1 MNVPDHLSAH
11 LARVAASPLPPGT
24 KESAYNL
31 PEDPMDTTTT
41 VYGMPV
47 ELPDPPAGMIV
58 ADVVILARAVPVD
71 GDRGRDALLAGVT
84 DDTGGMV
91 YRGILAA
98 AADVVDVRDGDSDD

>member
-1 MNVPDHLSAH
+1 M
-11 LARVAASPLPPGT
+11 
-24 KESAYNL
+24 EQ
-31 PEDPMDTTTT
+31 TTTI
-41 VYGMPV
+41 YGMAV
-47 ELPDPPAGMIV
+47 ELPEPPPGMIV

-71 GDRGRDALLAGVT
+71 GDRGRDALLTGIT

>member
-1 MNVPDHLSAH
+1 
-11 LARVAASPLPPGT
+11 
-24 KESAYNL
+24 
-31 PEDPMDTTTT
+31 MDLTAT
-41 VYGMPV
+41 VYGMTV

-58 ADVVILARAVPVD
+58 ADVVILARAVRVE
-71 GDRGRDALLAGVT
+71 GERSRDALLTGIT

>member
-1 MNVPDHLSAH
+1 MN
-11 LARVAASPLPPGT
+11 
-24 KESAYNL
+24 
-31 PEDPMDTTTT
+31 TTTT
-41 VYGMPV
+41 VYGMTV

-84 DDTGGMV
+84 ADTGGMV

-98 AADVVDVRDGDSDD
+98 AADARPARAARTLTFDAAPLLDSVNTVGDYQRILAQQRAQHLARRTAR

>member
-1 MNVPDHLSAH
+1 
-11 LARVAASPLPPGT
+11 
-24 KESAYNL
+24 
-31 PEDPMDTTTT
+31 MDLTTTI
-41 VYGMPV
+41 YGMTV
-47 ELPDPPAGMIV
+47 ELPDPPPGMIV

-71 GDRGRDALLAGVT
+71 GDRGRDALLTGVT